1 MKKVIFDCDNTMGI
15 NNRDIDDGLALI
27 YLLNRNDVDL
37 LGITCTYGNDNVK
50 NVFLKTR
57 DLLAEINH
65 SEIPLV
71 CGSGTFEM
79 KNYVNLSFDKV
90 VDECENDAAKFI
102 VEQVNK
108 NPKEISIL
116 ATGSL
121 QNIYDAYMIDNNI
134 VDNIKEIVIMGGV
147 TEPLYFG
154 NKMMNELNFTVCNEG
169 AYIVLKNFK
178 NISILTGNN
187 CMKSQFGTVELEKS
201 KFKSV
206 EKYGKNA
213 FIVEK
218 IEKWMG
224 EFKELY
230 GYEAIVLWDVIAAIY
245 LLEPELFKKRLFLNK
260 SNVKSLSE
268 GRLIVNDL
276 KEFEESK
283 KMCYNI
289 IRDGN
294 IINIPEIINGSNVN
308 ENLILTIF

>member
-1 MKKVIFDCDNTMGI
+1 MKRVIFDCDNTMGI

-37 LGITCTYGNDNVK
+37 LGITCTYGNDSVK

-57 DLLAEINH
+57 ELLVEINR

-71 CGSGTFEM
+71 CGSGAFEM

-187 CMKSQFGTVELEKS
+187 CMKSQFGTGELEKS

-213 FIVEK
+213 FIIEK

-268 GRLIVNDL
+268 GRLIVDDL

-289 IRDGN
+289 TRDEN